1 MPEMMGMRGGD
12 IDKVHFRILHQ
23 LPVGAIGLRNP
34 MLRSEGLRLFQTSG
48 CNGMAFT
55 ILRLSRQCPGHL
67 YGNVAGSYYS
77 QFHVCG
83 SFLQIYTIPDVNRIS
98 KTLPLRQTLH
108 YPANVSE
115 IKKKHYIHGMKL

>member
-1 MPEMMGMRGGD
+1 MLEMMGMRGGD

-34 MLRSEGLRLFQTSG
+34 VLRGESLRLLQTSG

-77 QFHVCG
+77 QFHIG
-83 SFLQIYTIPDVNRIS
+83 LWLIS
-98 KTLPLRQTLH
+98 
-108 YPANVSE
+108 AN
-115 IKKKHYIHGMKL
+115 IHNFGRRPVQKRMAINFRPE